1 MCHLMSPLE
10 AARGGLGEGSGAA
23 NDEKEPNG
31 TIEEHM
37 RFVNVLNVVQ
47 AVLRSSEATGLEMGG
62 FTLSRWERVAKAW
75 QLAA

>member
-1 MCHLMSPLE
+1 MCHLTSPLGVAGAGLRE
-10 AARGGLGEGSGAA
+10 GGGAA

-37 RFVNVLNVVQ
+37 RFVNVLSIIQ

-62 FTLSRWERVAKAW
+62 FTLSHWERVVQTC